1 MAMKIGRPV
10 AFFVSDPKLWP
21 TMVEKIQSDL
31 PAPRQVDLLTPCN
44 GQADSGVC
52 PACDAKSG
60 KVADFISMS
69 YVN

>member
-1 MAMKIGRPV
+1 
-10 AFFVSDPKLWP
+10 
-21 TMVEKIQSDL
+21 MVEKIQSDL